1 VKRFAP
7 IVLALAAAATAS
19 PSISHPLPRAAS
31 PAPNAVL
38 AKSPSEI
45 RITFSEGL
53 VAAFSGLDLKDAT
66 GHALALGPSLVD
78 PQDHKQLAAT
88 IKTPLAPGTYVASW
102 HAVGDDTHH
111 VSGHY
116 SFEIKP

>member
-1 VKRFAP
+1 MRLPA
-7 IVLALAAAATAS
+7 LLAAALALTAA
-19 PSISHPLPRAAS
+19 PAFAHPLPKAAS

-38 AKSPSEI
+38 AASPAEI

-53 VAAFSGLDLKDAT
+53 VLPFSGLEVADQA
-66 GHALALGPSLVD
+66 GHKADLGP
-78 PQDHKQLAAT
+78 PT
-88 IKTPLAPGTYVASW
+88 LAPGDARQLVAPVRATLGPGVYLVTW

-116 SFEIKP
+116 SFEVKP